1 MNDKN
6 SKLRGYL
13 RPESDT
19 AQIETWGWPEMET
32 EAEVETNAL
41 GLAPDWY
48 RQEQADAALPE
59 EQPEEPAPSITAEEV
74 EAIRQAAWEE
84 GMRDGREAGFAKG
97 LEEGKLEGL
106 QQGHQ
111 AGLEQG
117 REEGLAMGR
126 EQVELEIAR
135 WQALVSRLAT
145 PLGEMD
151 EAVEQQLIA
160 LVQQLARALIRH
172 EAQTSPTLL
181 LEALK
186 QGLALLPAAEQGVT
200 LMLHPEDVTRV
211 EAAFGAEECARRHW
225 RLQSEPTFSPA
236 ICNWP
241 PSFPASILPSPGASI
256 SCCAISCVTTRAEPW
271 PGSNPS
277 CSALLTASSGT
288 HRRRRHDGTPS

>member
-1 MNDKN
+1 
-6 SKLRGYL
+6 
-13 RPESDT
+13 
-19 AQIETWGWPEMET
+19 
-32 EAEVETNAL
+32 
-41 GLAPDWY
+41 
-48 RQEQADAALPE
+48 
-59 EQPEEPAPSITAEEV
+59 
-74 EAIRQAAWEE
+74 
-84 GMRDGREAGFAKG
+84 MREGREAGFAKG

-200 LMLHPEDVTRV
+200 LMLHPEDVIRV

-225 RLQSEPTFSPA
+225 RLQSEPTFSPGDLQLA
-236 ICNWP
+236 TELSSIDLTLSGRIDQLLRN
-241 PSFPASILPSPGASI
+241 FLRDNAS
-256 SCCAISCVTTRAEPW
+256 
-271 PGSNPS
+271 
-277 CSALLTASSGT
+277 
-288 HRRRRHDGTPS
+288 